1 MRISD
6 WSSDVCSSD
15 LVAVFV
21 QPAEIA
27 DGYEAVGGSTGRLA
41 TPIFEADAV
50 SGKGTKE
57 NLADLAGRQKSLAIF
72 AHDPDLAITATPDN
86 SRQLEQRTGPDR
98 RGAESSEARRVGNG
112 RVSPCRTRGTTYH

>member
-41 TPIFEADAV
+41 TPIFEPDAV
-50 SGKGTKE
+50 PGKGTKE
-57 NLADLAGRQKSLAIF
+57 NLADLAGRQKSLHIF
-72 AHDPDLAITATPDN
+72 APDTAVAITATPDS
-86 SRQLEQRTGPDR
+86 SRPPEQLIGPDR
-98 RGAESSEARRVGNG
+98 RGAAAYL
-112 RVSPCRTRGTTYH
+112 RTIPDDEDRFPPQTDPDD